1 MAELIEWLVDA
12 REKRHLH
19 PLLII
24 AILIVVFL
32 EIHPFQDG
40 NGRLSR
46 VLTTLLLLQAGYT
59 YVPYSSLESVVEQ
72 SKDRY
77 YLALRQT
84 QGTIR
89 SERPDWQPWLMY
101 FAQALQQ
108 QMQRMSVKV
117 ERERLLLSALPAL
130 SEQILAHARDHGRVT
145 MGDIIITTGASR
157 NTLKEHFR
165 DLVARNQL
173 AQHGTGRGTWYQ
185 LS

>member
-1 MAELIEWLVDA
+1 
-12 REKRHLH
+12 
-19 PLLII
+19 
-24 AILIVVFL
+24 
-32 EIHPFQDG
+32 QDG
-40 NGRLSR
+40 NGRRSR
-46 VLTTLLLLQAGYT
+46 VLTTLLHLQAGYT

-89 SERPDWQPWLMY
+89 SESPDWQPWLMY
-101 FAQALQQ
+101 FVQALQQ
-108 QMQRMSVKV
+108 QMQRLSVKV
-117 ERERLLLSALPAL
+117 DRERLLLSALPAL

-145 MGDIIITTGASR
+145 MGDIILTTGASR
-157 NTLKEHFR
+157 NTLKEHLR

-185 LS
+185 LP